1 MLCCSGIG
9 TTADIM
15 AGTLSQ
21 TCNVSLAE
29 LSQKLS
35 FLVSL

>member
-1 MLCCSGIG
+1 MLCISGIA
-9 TTADIM
+9 TSADIM

-21 TCNVSLAE
+21 TCNVSLTE